1 MAHGK
6 TTRRVRTLGSLYSRS
21 QDPSE
26 VGSLTL
32 LVRRPLCG
40 LNPDCDPFTTKLVLP
55 VYFAD
60 SKGNWGMDPCLWPCF
75 PAGHVLWLQL
85 LARALLTMSQLKLP
99 TVLFFFFFYYPLFLF
114 HNPTCWSLSQRTL
127 ESPAALTNQK
137 TNDVS
142 LWFCFPNNPSYWLS
156 FLKPLPYSSHLKRE
170 SSVHAEG
177 YILWFENHIRRKLSL
192 ITSESPEELWFT
204 MVTWKQ
210 CAILETGGSRFRGMA
225 GGRDEFRTQKYLR
238 CW

>member
-1 MAHGK
+1 MVTRKYMTDACVRGAGEVAIKVETCPMLPLDCPPDFHLMPLNFSLKAFQEKVSLWTPITTPWQVAHGK
-6 TTRRVRTLGSLYSRS
+6 TTRRVRILGSLYSRS

-99 TVLFFFFFYYPLFLF
+99 TVLFFFFL
-114 HNPTCWSLSQRTL
+114 
-127 ESPAALTNQK
+127 
-137 TNDVS
+137 
-142 LWFCFPNNPSYWLS
+142 
-156 FLKPLPYSSHLKRE
+156 LPI
-170 SSVHAEG
+170 V
-177 YILWFENHIRRKLSL
+177 L
-192 ITSESPEELWFT
+192 IS
-204 MVTWKQ
+204 
-210 CAILETGGSRFRGMA
+210 
-225 GGRDEFRTQKYLR
+225 
-238 CW
+238 

>member
-1 MAHGK
+1 M
-6 TTRRVRTLGSLYSRS
+6 TLSPQNWFYQFILQTPRETEAWT
-21 QDPSE
+21 PA
-26 VGSLTL
+26 
-32 LVRRPLCG
+32 
-40 LNPDCDPFTTKLVLP
+40 CDR
-55 VYFAD
+55 A
-60 SKGNWGMDPCLWPCF
+60 S
-75 PAGHVLWLQL
+75 L
-85 LARALLTMSQLKLP
+85 LATFYDSNFWPELCWPWVNWNYPLFFF
-99 TVLFFFFFYYPLFLF
+99 FFFFFYYPLFLF

-192 ITSESPEELWFT
+192 MTSESPEELRFT

-225 GGRDEFRTQKYLR
+225 GGGDEFRTQKYLR